1 MRQFIVLLLCLSLSM
16 FAFTQRQIIDQ
27 VIANVGSE
35 FIQLSEVEEQFSL
48 IAAQQGGLPPEA
60 RCQILDQIMG
70 QKLLLNQSRLDSIEV
85 SDAEVENQLN
95 ARIDRILGYM
105 QGDLRQF
112 ESYYGQTVNEVKDE
126 FREDLRNQILT
137 DRMRNNIVAGI
148 TVTPSEVKAFFDEI
162 PKDSLPYFNSEVEVG
177 EIAIFPKINDEQ
189 RNLAIKQLEE
199 IKQRIENGEDFAD
212 LARKFS
218 NDPGSGRA
226 GGDLGWTTRGKFVPE
241 FEAAAYNLDVNELS
255 DIVESEFGFHL
266 IQLQGRRGSSINT
279 RHILIKPLITENDLA
294 LARKKIDSIRQLIV
308 SDSIS
313 FSRAVK
319 RFGSDDVQ
327 SYNNDGRMTNPL
339 SGNTFFEIGDLDPD
353 IYFTIDTMEVGAVS
367 NAFEFTNPYGEIG
380 YRIVQLQSRTAPHKA
395 NLELDYSK
403 IRKAAIEAKKNDY
416 INKWISERVD
426 ATFIQVNEL
435 YKRCPV
441 IEKWI
446 TKEVRP

>member
-266 IQLQGRRGSSINT
+266 IQLQGRRGNSINT

>member
-294 LARKKIDSIRQLIV
+294 LARKKNRLYSTTYC
-308 SDSIS
+308 
-313 FSRAVK
+313 
-319 RFGSDDVQ
+319 FG
-327 SYNNDGRMTNPL
+327 
-339 SGNTFFEIGDLDPD
+339 
-353 IYFTIDTMEVGAVS
+353 
-367 NAFEFTNPYGEIG
+367 
-380 YRIVQLQSRTAPHKA
+380 
-395 NLELDYSK
+395 
-403 IRKAAIEAKKNDY
+403 
-416 INKWISERVD
+416 
-426 ATFIQVNEL
+426 
-435 YKRCPV
+435 
-441 IEKWI
+441 
-446 TKEVRP
+446 

>member
-1 MRQFIVLLLCLSLSM
+1 MRQFIILLLCLHLGT
-16 FAFTQRQIIDQ
+16 FAFAQRQIIDQ

-35 FIQLSEVEEQFSL
+35 FIQLSEIEEQFSL
-48 IAAQQGGLPPEA
+48 ISAQQGGLPPEA

-85 SDAEVENQLN
+85 SDGEVESQLN
-95 ARIDRILGYM
+95 ARIERILSYM

-137 DRMRNNIVAGI
+137 DRMRNNIVTGI
-148 TVTPSEVKAFFDEI
+148 TVTPSEVKVFFDEI

-241 FEAAAYNLDVNELS
+241 FEAAAYTLDVNELS

-279 RHILIKPLITENDLA
+279 RHILIKPLITENDLE

-353 IYFTIDTMEVGAVS
+353 IYFTIDTMQVGAVS
-367 NAFEFTNPYGEIG
+367 NTFEFANPYGETG

-395 NLELDYSK
+395 SLELDYSK
-403 IRKAAIEAKKNDY
+403 IRQAAIEAKKNDY

>member
-1 MRQFIVLLLCLSLSM
+1 MRQFIVLLLCLNISTFT
-16 FAFTQRQIIDQ
+16 FAQRQIIDQ

-35 FIQLSEVEEQFSL
+35 FIQLSEIEEQFSL
-48 IAAQQGGLPPEA
+48 ISAQQGGLPPEA

-85 SDAEVENQLN
+85 SDGEVESQLN
-95 ARIDRILGYM
+95 ARIERILSYM

-137 DRMRNNIVAGI
+137 DRMRSNIVAGI
-148 TVTPSEVKAFFDEI
+148 TVTPSEVKAFFHEI

-177 EIAIFPKINDEQ
+177 EIAIFPEVNDEQ
-189 RNLAIKQLEE
+189 RSLAIKQLED

-241 FEAAAYNLDVNELS
+241 FEAEAYTLEINELS

-266 IQLQGRRGSSINT
+266 IQLQGRRGNSINT

-294 LARKKIDSIRQLIV
+294 LARKKLDSIRQLIV

-319 RFGSDDVQ
+319 RFGSDKVQ

-339 SGNTFFEIGDLDPD
+339 SGNTFFEVGDLDPD
-353 IYFTIDTMEVGAVS
+353 IYFTIDTMKVGAIS
-367 NAFEFTNPYGEIG
+367 NTFEFTNPYGEIG
-380 YRIVQLQSRTAPHKA
+380 YRIVQLQSQTAPHKA
-395 NLELDYSK
+395 SLELDYSK
-403 IRKAAIEAKKNDY
+403 IQQAAIEAKKNDY
-416 INKWISERVD
+416 INQWISERVD

-435 YKRCPV
+435 YRRCPV